1 MKVVNFGT
9 NGVSGINQ
17 SLQKAI
23 AGGYEWKLTMP
34 I

>member
-23 AGGYEWKLTMP
+23 AGGYE
-34 I
+34 